1 MLHYGLN
8 KNHPYVDGN
17 KRLAVTAMEAFLW
30 MNRVHLL
37 ATDDELEQF
46 ALDVAADR
54 LSRDRSVDFVVRRA
68 FRWEWSDAQ
77 IERRLRAFDRA
88 ELGSVLGSGKRVARF
103 DEAIR
108 ARVRSLREQLAPY
121 LAS

>member
-1 MLHYGLN
+1 MLHYDLN

-54 LSRDRSVDFVVRRA
+54 LSRDRSVEFIVRRA

-77 IERRLRAFDRA
+77 VERRLRAFDRA
-88 ELGSVLGSGKRVARF
+88 ELGSVLGSGRRVARF
-103 DEAIR
+103 DESIR
-108 ARVRSLREQLAPY
+108 ARV
-121 LAS
+121 

>member
-1 MLHYGLN
+1 
-8 KNHPYVDGN
+8 
-17 KRLAVTAMEAFLW
+17 MEAFLW

-54 LSRDRSVDFVVRRA
+54 LSRDRSVDFVMRRA
-68 FRWEWSDAQ
+68 FRWEWSDAPV
-77 IERRLRAFDRA
+77 ERRLRAFDRS
-88 ELGSVLGSGKRVARF
+88 ELGSVLGSGERVARF

-108 ARVRSLREQLAPY
+108 ARVRSLREQVAPY